1 MKKRRY
7 KKRTGRSLIRPFRYG
22 GKQRRLRLQRNLPN
36 VRKES
41 VKTFFGWAWQILL
54 VCLIAFVLVWFWG
67 QRVSNTGNSMQPVL
81 NNGDVVLVD
90 RIIYNASSPKRN
102 DVIVFKPKG
111 NENAGFYVKRVI
123 GLPGETVQIKDGYV
137 YIDGKELEELAT
149 ATVIDDPG
157 IAEEPIELA
166 GDEYFVLGDNRSASE
181 DSRMAN
187 IGNVKRKNIYGKA
200 WFVVSPFSDFGWLKS
215 R

>member
-1 MKKRRY
+1 
-7 KKRTGRSLIRPFRYG
+7 
-22 GKQRRLRLQRNLPN
+22 
-36 VRKES
+36 
-41 VKTFFGWAWQILL
+41 
-54 VCLIAFVLVWFWG
+54 
-67 QRVSNTGNSMQPVL
+67 MQPVL

-90 RIIYNASSPKRN
+90 RIIYDASSPKRN

-123 GLPGETVQIKDGYV
+123 GLPGEIVQIKDGYV

-187 IGNVKRKNIYGKA
+187 IGNVKRENIYGKA
-200 WFVVSPFSDFGWLKS
+200 WFIVSPFSDFGWLKNK
-215 R
+215 

>member
-1 MKKRRY
+1 
-7 KKRTGRSLIRPFRYG
+7 
-22 GKQRRLRLQRNLPN
+22 
-36 VRKES
+36 
-41 VKTFFGWAWQILL
+41 
-54 VCLIAFVLVWFWG
+54 
-67 QRVSNTGNSMQPVL
+67 MQPVL

-102 DVIVFKPKG
+102 DVIVFNPKG

-149 ATVIDDPG
+149 ATVID
-157 IAEEPIELA
+157 ELA